1 MSYNSTRS
9 YVGVVVFFISSHDTP
24 GFHFLKKINSSVR
37 VQILNT
43 RKMPHHGNK
52 PETNEILRNV
62 MTSLAE
68 KSGKQFMTAV
78 ELKELMQAAKVEM
91 NKLGQGEYLVP
102 SNFCKA
108 DNVLDRIITG
118 DESMIMRVPKWPK
131 HKDELMTDFNDTWD
145 CFNCAHMPRKVT
157 RKEWKVARVQVH
169 NGIFHPIV
177 DGTVDLHK

>member
-1 MSYNSTRS
+1 MPR
-9 YVGVVVFFISSHDTP
+9 HD
-24 GFHFLKKINSSVR
+24 K
-37 VQILNT
+37 
-43 RKMPHHGNK
+43 K

-68 KSGKQFMTAV
+68 KSGKQFMTTV

-91 NKLGQGEYLVP
+91 NKLGQTEYLVS
-102 SNFCKA
+102 SNFCEA

-131 HKDELMTDFNDTWD
+131 NKDELITGFNDTWD

-157 RKEWKVARVQVH
+157 RKEWKVARVHVR
-169 NGIFHPIV
+169 NGIFDPII
-177 DGTVDLHK
+177 DGTADLLK